1 MCSSILHVDIWHEL
15 LFSDTAKLW
24 NPFEM
29 DRRVVQLRWKQPV
42 ASAWLPTKGCVTEG
56 GNCELFSP
64 SICLH
69 LFQDLASNTLLCK
82 FLKFLFLCILEAFV
96 SMSLEAFVYW
106 QHIGMRIDRT
116 CLSRVKIQILIF
128 FFCIFLEDESYFN
141 APSLAPTI
149 CLKWYRISEM
159 QLLNWAERKISP
171 FLFEPL
177 FTTVGTVA
185 LKLL

>member
-1 MCSSILHVDIWHEL
+1 MKVCSSILHVDIWHEL

-42 ASAWLPTKGCVTEG
+42 ASAWLPTKECVTEG
-56 GNCELFSP
+56 GNCEVFSP

-128 FFCIFLEDESYFN
+128 FFFAFSWKTKVILMHQVWLLPFVSNDTEYLKCSCWIGQKGKSVLFFLN
-141 APSLAPTI
+141 L
-149 CLKWYRISEM
+149 CL
-159 QLLNWAERKISP
+159 QQ
-171 FLFEPL
+171 
-177 FTTVGTVA
+177 
-185 LKLL
+185 